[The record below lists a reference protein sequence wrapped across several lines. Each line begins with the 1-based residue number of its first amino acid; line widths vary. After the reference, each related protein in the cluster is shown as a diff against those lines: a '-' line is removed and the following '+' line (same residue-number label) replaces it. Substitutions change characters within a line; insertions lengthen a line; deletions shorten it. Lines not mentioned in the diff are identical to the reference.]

1 MTFSGLTYHYYYEN
15 DQNICIHGIKE
26 FNSITSRI
34 LLASLLNQLMCIYIQ
49 LDIDSIPIFH
59 FIDISAKKLC

>member
-1 MTFSGLTYHYYYEN
+1 MYTHF
-15 DQNICIHGIKE
+15 DKE

-34 LLASLLNQLMCIYIQ
+34 LFGISLNHFMCIYIQ